1 MENNKWMKKIR
12 DNTSRKMPTEDSK
25 TECSMLKDQWSFWIC
40 GYTKDLYETGWLGS
54 QKTPNVLM
62 EELEETI
69 HLQ

>member
-54 QKTPNVLM
+54 QKIRMYLWKNWKK
-62 EELEETI
+62 
-69 HLQ
+69 QK